1 MIVDGH
7 AHACGELL
15 TLDGLLRA
23 LDTNGVDRVVLVP
36 GEHASSRS
44 YPLPDLARLLPGR
57 EVAGVTNAVTMA
69 VVRLKRAAR
78 HLDGDNAMVA
88 EYARVRPDRVVQF
101 FWLTLREGFAADEI
115 AGRLHAWRFSGL
127 KLHQCWDRFE
137 VESPA
142 FGAAADF
149 AAAHAL
155 PVFVHLRGP
164 SQATA
169 LAKVA
174 LAHPQTRFIVAHLIG
189 LERFIAA
196 GRDGGNVYFDISCPD
211 IVSTTRIL
219 RAVRHFGADHVLMG
233 SDTPYGRDA
242 MARSVRRVRALG
254 LPSGDERAILC
265 GTAARLLGIDQATA
279 ADG

>member
-15 TLDGLLRA
+15 TLDGLMRA
-23 LDTNGVDRVVLVP
+23 LDANGVDRVVLVP

-44 YPLPDLARLLPGR
+44 YSLPDLARVLPGR
-57 EVAGVTNAVTMA
+57 EVAGVTNAVTRA
-69 VVRLKRAAR
+69 VVRLKRAAQY
-78 HLDGDNAMVA
+78 LDGDNAMVA
-88 EYARVRPDRVVQF
+88 DFAQARPDRVVQF
-101 FWLTLREGFAADEI
+101 FWLTLGDGFAAGDL
-115 AGRLHAWRFSGL
+115 GSRLHAWRFRGL

-142 FGAAADF
+142 FGAVADF

-164 SQATA
+164 SQAAA
-169 LAKVA
+169 LATVA
-174 LAHPQTRFIVAHLIG
+174 RAHPRTTFIVAHLIG
-189 LERFIAA
+189 LERFMAA
-196 GRDGGNVYFDISCPD
+196 GRRGGNVYFDISCPD
-211 IVSTTRIL
+211 IVSITRIV
-219 RAVRHFGADHVLMG
+219 RAVRHFGPDHVLMG

-242 MARSVRRVRALG
+242 MARSVQHVRALG
-254 LPSGDERAILC
+254 LSAGDERAILG
-265 GTAARLLGIDQATA
+265 GTAARLLGIDPATP